1 MGAALILC
9 RVARACARRS
19 MPPDMTSAEF
29 CSAHGD
35 TFVAW
40 LRDNTQECKCDEKY
54 GNDEARQRGDVSN
67 ADRGRLPA
75 ATATEGV
82 FIIIIT
88 VTLTPKGGLYGQ
100 REVTGRRGYRPHC
113 RWP

>member
-19 MPPDMTSAEF
+19 MPPDMSSAEF

-54 GNDEARQRGDVSN
+54 GTDEARQRGDVTDDTEIFCRRPPGN
-67 ADRGRLPA
+67 AH
-75 ATATEGV
+75 
-82 FIIIIT
+82 
-88 VTLTPKGGLYGQ
+88 
-100 REVTGRRGYRPHC
+100 RRSGNGHRSGNANRSGNASGDLSMYHVC
-113 RWP
+113 LCWG

>member
-29 CSAHGD
+29 RSAHGD

-54 GNDEARQRGDVSN
+54 GNDETHQQKFITADTEILCRRCFVPVGLQDVRLREPAPLPPWPCTPQLGERAAR
-67 ADRGRLPA
+67 
-75 ATATEGV
+75 
-82 FIIIIT
+82 
-88 VTLTPKGGLYGQ
+88 
-100 REVTGRRGYRPHC
+100 
-113 RWP
+113 